1 MRSEI
6 LIHPEELSKKW
17 IDRMADA
24 GITVLGIHPWGGKEA
39 ARTLLEL
46 TETLQ
51 KPDYRAL
58 LDYAAARGL
67 EIEYEVH
74 AAGYLMPRD
83 LFDAHP
89 DYFRMNEEG
98 ERVSDWNFCVSNTEA
113 MELVARRAARLADLL
128 YRNNGKFYFWMD
140 DKSHAHC
147 HCPKC
152 RALSASD
159 QQLTVINAMQREI
172 RKTIPEAQMA
182 YLAYCS
188 SIDLPTRVRPD
199 PGVFL
204 EYAPFEKYVAKSE
217 NAAELIE
224 REFQMIGPLIDFFGK
239 ENAKVLEYW
248 YDNSLYSH
256 WKKPPKPFAPKPD
269 AIRDDIAFYRS
280 RGFDSIATFGC
291 FLGEDYEALYGEPDI
306 EPLVKALAQ

>member
-58 LDYAAARGL
+58 LDYAAERGL

-83 LFDAHP
+83 LFDSHP
-89 DYFRMNEEG
+89 NYFRMNEKG
-98 ERVSDWNFCVSNTEA
+98 ERVPDFNLCVSEPA
-113 MELVARRAARLADLL
+113 ALALVAQRAAKLADML
-128 YRNNGKFYFWMD
+128 YRNNGSFYYWMD
-140 DKSHAHC
+140 DGRGIHC

-152 RALSASD
+152 RSLSASD
-159 QQLTVINAMQREI
+159 QQLIAINAMQKEI
-172 RKTIPEAQMA
+172 RKTHPHARMA
-182 YLAYCS
+182 YLAYID
-188 SIDLPTRVRPD
+188 SIECPSQTLPE

-224 REFQMIGPLIDFFGK
+224 REFRMIDPLMRFFGK

-248 YDNSLYSH
+248 YDNSLYSG
-256 WKKPPKPFAPKPD
+256 WKKPPKYFVPKPN
-269 AIRDDIAFYRS
+269 AIKTDVALYRDM
-280 RGFDSIATFGC
+280 GFDSIATFGC

-306 EPLVKALAQ
+306 KPFVSALK